1 MRQAS
6 KAKTIGKALAVIGV
20 VGVGSWAYGRLNAEP
35 SFVCDATPVVASE
48 GDTLWAI
55 AEAKCEGDIREAT
68 DEAFRIVGSLSVGEL
83 VVMPEREGCRLE
95 WVGVSSS
102 VLAQDC
108 R

>member
-6 KAKTIGKALAVIGV
+6 KAKAIGTTLAVIGV
-20 VGVGSWAYGRLNAEP
+20 VGVGLWAYGRLNAEP
-35 SFVCDATPVVASE
+35 SFVCDTTPVVASE
-48 GDTLWAI
+48 GDTVWAI
-55 AEAKCEGDIREAT
+55 AETKCEGDIRQAT

-95 WVGVSSS
+95 WVGVSSP
-102 VLAQDC
+102 VLAQNC